1 MRLTRVY
8 VAAPVSA
15 GKRVVVEGSAAN
27 HIARVLRLRSGD
39 ALTVFDGSGGEFGA
53 RIEEFRKEA
62 VVVTV
67 EEHRPLDRE
76 SPLPLTLV
84 QGISR
89 GERMDWIIQK
99 ATELGASRIAPVFTK
114 RSVVRLDEKQAERKL
129 QHWRAITVA
138 ACEQCGRNRIPDLA
152 APVDFFDM
160 LAGDSSGRP
169 DSARGP
175 DSLGRPDPTARSDS
189 AGSTRLLLSPTGDLR
204 IDDLQD
210 VGKGITVLIG
220 PEGGLED
227 VEQEAAIAA
236 GFKAVRLGP
245 RVLRTETAAIAA
257 LTIIQRY
264 FGDL

>member
-8 VAAPVSA
+8 VEGPVIP
-15 GKRVVVEGSAAN
+15 GKPLVVEGGAAN
-27 HIARVLRLRSGD
+27 HVTRVLRLRSGD
-39 ALTVFDGSGGEFGA
+39 ELTVFDGTGGEFGA
-53 RIEEFRKEA
+53 RIAEFRKES
-62 VVVTV
+62 VVVSV
-67 EEHRPLDRE
+67 AEHRTLDRE
-76 SPLPLTLV
+76 SPLSLTLA

-99 ATELGASRIAPVFTK
+99 ATELGASRIVPVFTK

-138 ACEQCGRNRIPDLA
+138 ACEQCGRNRIPELPT
-152 APVDFFDM
+152 PVDFFDI
-160 LAGDSSGRP
+160 LPPDTSGN
-169 DSARGP
+169 
-175 DSLGRPDPTARSDS
+175 
-189 AGSTRLLLSPTGDLR
+189 TRLLLSPAGDLR
-204 IDDLQD
+204 IDDLKD

-227 VEQEAAIAA
+227 VEQEAAIRA

>member
-1 MRLTRVY
+1 
-8 VAAPVSA
+8 
-15 GKRVVVEGSAAN
+15 
-27 HIARVLRLRSGD
+27 
-39 ALTVFDGSGGEFGA
+39 
-53 RIEEFRKEA
+53 
-62 VVVTV
+62 
-67 EEHRPLDRE
+67 
-76 SPLPLTLV
+76 
-84 QGISR
+84 
-89 GERMDWIIQK
+89 MDWIIQK
-99 ATELGASRIAPVFTK
+99 ATELGASRIVPVFTK

-160 LAGDSSGRP
+160 LAGDSPSRP
-169 DSARGP
+169 DSA
-175 DSLGRPDPTARSDS
+175 GRPDPARHSDS
-189 AGSTRLLLSPTGDLR
+189 ASATRVLLSPTGDLR

-227 VEQEAAIAA
+227 VEQEAAITA

-245 RVLRTETAAIAA
+245 RVLRTETAAVAA

>member
-8 VAAPVSA
+8 VEAPVAA

-62 VVVTV
+62 VVVSV

-89 GERMDWIIQK
+89 GERMDWVIQK
-99 ATELGASRIAPVFTK
+99 ATELGASRIVPVFTK

-129 QHWRAITVA
+129 QHWRAIAVA

-152 APVDFFDM
+152 APVDFFDA
-160 LAGDSSGRP
+160 LQLNSTP
-169 DSARGP
+169 
-175 DSLGRPDPTARSDS
+175 
-189 AGSTRLLLSPTGDLR
+189 TRLLLSPTGELR
-204 IDDLQD
+204 IDDLKD
-210 VGKGITVLIG
+210 VGTGITVLIG

-227 VEQEAAIAA
+227 IEQESAIAA
-236 GFKAVRLGP
+236 GFQAVRLG
-245 RVLRTETAAIAA
+245 
-257 LTIIQRY
+257 
-264 FGDL
+264 

>member
-8 VAAPVSA
+8 VDAPVAA
-15 GKRVVVEGSAAN
+15 GKRLVVAGSAAN
-27 HIARVLRLRSGD
+27 HITRVLRLRNGD
-39 ALTVFDGSGGEFGA
+39 ALTVFDGSGGEFAA
-53 RIEEFRKEA
+53 RIEEFRKDS
-62 VVVTV
+62 VVVSV
-67 EEHRPLDRE
+67 EDHRPLDRE
-76 SPLPLTLV
+76 SPLPLTLA

-99 ATELGASRIAPVFTK
+99 ATELGASRIVPLFTK

-129 QHWRAITVA
+129 QHWRAIAVA

-152 APVDFFDM
+152 APLDFFDV
-160 LAGDSSGRP
+160 LPADSSGV
-169 DSARGP
+169 
-175 DSLGRPDPTARSDS
+175 
-189 AGSTRLLLSPTGDLR
+189 TRLLLSPTGDLR

-210 VGKGITVLIG
+210 VAKGITVLIG

-227 VEQEAAIAA
+227 VEQEAAVAA

>member
-8 VAAPVSA
+8 VDAPVAA
-15 GKRVVVEGSAAN
+15 GKRLVVAGSAAN
-27 HIARVLRLRSGD
+27 HITRVLRLRNGD

-53 RIEEFRKEA
+53 RIEEFRKDS
-62 VVVTV
+62 VLVSV
-67 EEHRPLDRE
+67 EDHRPLDRE
-76 SPLPLTLV
+76 SPLPITLA

-99 ATELGASRIAPVFTK
+99 ATELGTSRIVPLFTK
-114 RSVVRLDEKQAERKL
+114 RSVVRLDDKQADRKL
-129 QHWRAITVA
+129 QHWRAIA
-138 ACEQCGRNRIPDLA
+138 ISACEQCGRNRIPELA
-152 APVDFFDM
+152 APVDFFDV
-160 LAGDSSGRP
+160 LPADSSG
-169 DSARGP
+169 A
-175 DSLGRPDPTARSDS
+175 
-189 AGSTRLLLSPTGDLR
+189 TRLLLSPTGDLR

-227 VEQEAAIAA
+227 VEQEAALAA

-257 LTIIQRY
+257 LTIIQHR

>member
-8 VAAPVSA
+8 VDAPVVA

-39 ALTVFDGSGGEFGA
+39 SLTVFDGSGGEFGA

-99 ATELGASRIAPVFTK
+99 ATELGASRIVPVFTK

-129 QHWRAITVA
+129 QHWRAIAVA

-160 LAGDSSGRP
+160 LAGNS
-169 DSARGP
+169 
-175 DSLGRPDPTARSDS
+175 SDS

-227 VEQEAAIAA
+227 VEQEAAITA

>member
-8 VAAPVSA
+8 VDTPVSA

-27 HIARVLRLRSGD
+27 HITRVLRLRSGD
-39 ALTVFDGSGGEFGA
+39 ALTVFDGSGNEFGA

-62 VVVTV
+62 VVVSV
-67 EEHRPLDRE
+67 AEPRALDRE
-76 SPLPLTLV
+76 SPLSLTLA

-99 ATELGASRIAPVFTK
+99 ATELGASRIVPVFTK

-129 QHWRAITVA
+129 QHWRAIAVA
-138 ACEQCGRNRIPDLA
+138 ACEQCGRNRIPELA
-152 APVDFFDM
+152 TPVDFFNVLPEDT
-160 LAGDSSGRP
+160 SG
-169 DSARGP
+169 A
-175 DSLGRPDPTARSDS
+175 
-189 AGSTRLLLSPTGDLR
+189 TRILLSPTGDLR
-204 IDDLQD
+204 IDDLKS
-210 VGKGITVLIG
+210 VAAGITVLIG

-227 VEQEAAIAA
+227 SEQEAALAA

>member
-8 VAAPVSA
+8 VEAPVAA
-15 GKRVVVEGSAAN
+15 GKRVVVDGSAAN
-27 HIARVLRLRSGD
+27 HIARVLRLRGGD

-53 RIEEFRKEA
+53 RIEELRKDT
-62 VVVTV
+62 VVVAV

-89 GERMDWIIQK
+89 GERMDWVIQK
-99 ATELGASRIAPVFTK
+99 ATELGATRIVPVFTK

-129 QHWRAITVA
+129 QHWRAIAVA

-152 APVDFFDM
+152 APLDYFDA
-160 LAGDSSGRP
+160 LATGTH
-169 DSARGP
+169 AH
-175 DSLGRPDPTARSDS
+175 PTSP
-189 AGSTRLLLSPTGDLR
+189 TRLLLSPTGDLR
-204 IDDLQD
+204 INDLED
-210 VGKGITVLIG
+210 VGNGITVLIG

-236 GFKAVRLGP
+236 GFQAVRLGP
-245 RVLRTETAAIAA
+245 RILRTETAAIAA
-257 LTIIQRY
+257 LTIIQSY

>member
-8 VAAPVSA
+8 VDAPVVA
-15 GKRVVVEGSAAN
+15 GKRLVVEGSAAN

-53 RIEEFRKEA
+53 RIEELRKDG
-62 VVVTV
+62 VVVSV
-67 EEHRPLDRE
+67 EEHRALDRE
-76 SPLPLTLV
+76 SPLSLTLV

-99 ATELGASRIAPVFTK
+99 ATELGASRIVPVFTK
-114 RSVVRLDEKQAERKL
+114 RSVVRLDQKQADRKL
-129 QHWRAITVA
+129 EHWRAITIA
-138 ACEQCGRNRIPDLA
+138 ACEQCGRNRIPELA
-152 APVDFFDM
+152 APVDFFDV
-160 LAGDSSGRP
+160 LPADSS
-169 DSARGP
+169 
-175 DSLGRPDPTARSDS
+175 
-189 AGSTRLLLSPTGDLR
+189 GSTRLLLSPTGDLR
-204 IDDLQD
+204 SDDLD
-210 VGKGITVLIG
+210 NVGAGITVLIG

-227 VEQEAAIAA
+227 AEHDAAVAA

>member
-8 VAAPVSA
+8 VAAPVAA
-15 GKRVVVEGSAAN
+15 GKRLVVEGSAAN
-27 HIARVLRLRSGD
+27 HITRVLRLRNGD

-53 RIEEFRKEA
+53 RIEEFRKDS
-62 VVVTV
+62 VVVSV
-67 EEHRPLDRE
+67 EDHRPLDRE
-76 SPLPLTLV
+76 SPLPLTLA

-99 ATELGASRIAPVFTK
+99 ATELGASRIVPLFTK

-129 QHWRAITVA
+129 QHWRAIAVA

-152 APVDFFDM
+152 APMDFFDV
-160 LAGDSSGRP
+160 LPADASGV
-169 DSARGP
+169 
-175 DSLGRPDPTARSDS
+175 
-189 AGSTRLLLSPTGDLR
+189 TRLLLSPTGDLR

-210 VGKGITVLIG
+210 VAKGITVLIG

-227 VEQEAAIAA
+227 VEQEAALAA
-236 GFKAVRLGP
+236 GFQAVRLGP

>member
-8 VAAPVSA
+8 VDAPVAA

-39 ALTVFDGSGGEFGA
+39 SLTVFDGSGGEFGA

-62 VVVTV
+62 VVVAV

-99 ATELGASRIAPVFTK
+99 ATELGASRIVPVFTK

-152 APVDFFDM
+152 TPVDFFDM

-169 DSARGP
+169 DSA
-175 DSLGRPDPTARSDS
+175 GRPDPAGHSDS
-189 AGSTRLLLSPTGDLR
+189 AGATRLLLSPTGDLR

-220 PEGGLED
+220 PEGGLAD
-227 VEQEAAIAA
+227 VEQEAAITA

>member
-8 VAAPVSA
+8 VDAPVAA

-39 ALTVFDGSGGEFGA
+39 SLTVFDGSGGEFGA

-99 ATELGASRIAPVFTK
+99 ATELGASRIVPVFTK
-114 RSVVRLDEKQAERKL
+114 RSVVRLDDKQAERKL

-160 LAGDSSGRP
+160 LTGDSSARP
-169 DSARGP
+169 DSA
-175 DSLGRPDPTARSDS
+175 D
-189 AGSTRLLLSPTGDLR
+189 STRLLLSPTGELR
-204 IDDLQD
+204 IDDLQN

>member
-8 VAAPVSA
+8 VDEPVTA
-15 GKRVVVEGSAAN
+15 GKRLVVAGSAAN

-53 RIEEFRKEA
+53 RVEEFRKDA
-62 VVVTV
+62 VVVSV
-67 EEHRPLDRE
+67 AEHRTLDRE
-76 SPLPLTLV
+76 SPLSLTLA

-99 ATELGASRIAPVFTK
+99 ATELGASRIVPVFTK
-114 RSVVRLDEKQAERKL
+114 RSVVRLDDKQAERKL
-129 QHWRAITVA
+129 QHWRAIAVS
-138 ACEQCGRNRIPDLA
+138 ACEQCGRNRLPDVA
-152 APVDFFDM
+152 PPVDFFDV
-160 LAGDSSGRP
+160 LPAGLSPGE
-169 DSARGP
+169 
-175 DSLGRPDPTARSDS
+175 
-189 AGSTRLLLSPTGDLR
+189 TRLLLSPTGDLR
-204 IDDLQD
+204 IDGLRD

-227 VEQEAAIAA
+227 VEQEAAVAA
-236 GFKAVRLGP
+236 GFQAVRMGP